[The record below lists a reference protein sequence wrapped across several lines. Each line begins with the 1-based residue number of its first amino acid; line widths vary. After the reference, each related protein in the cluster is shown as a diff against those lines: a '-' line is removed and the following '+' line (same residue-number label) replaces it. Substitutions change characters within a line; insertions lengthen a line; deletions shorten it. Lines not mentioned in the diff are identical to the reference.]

1 MNRRSNLLD
10 IIKGLMIIFIII
22 THFRFVYPDDYLKY
36 GFFFWIDM
44 AVPVFMIITG
54 YLCAMQF
61 EKKGIDT
68 LEKAWSK
75 EIIIPKALR
84 FLVPFSI
91 AFLVEAPVLV
101 IRGCG
106 IVELIQTFVRGGRT
120 RFVLHTNYATTNFCN
135 SYNIFYS
142 KTI

>member
-22 THFRFVYPDDYLKY
+22 THFRFVYLDDYLKY

-54 YLCAMQF
+54 YLYAMQF
-61 EKKGIDT
+61 ENKGIDT

-75 EIIIPKALR
+75 EIIVPKVLR
-84 FLVPFSI
+84 FVIPFGI
-91 AFLVEAPVLV
+91 ALLVE
-101 IRGCG
+101 
-106 IVELIQTFVRGGRT
+106 
-120 RFVLHTNYATTNFCN
+120 
-135 SYNIFYS
+135 
-142 KTI
+142 